1 MVKKV
6 RIKQFAIPYPSFYL
20 QTKYKHIWI
29 IYKNKAMQDKKLIT
43 ESLELLLDI
52 LEDQGEMKE
61 LQIELNNL
69 LERL

>member
-1 MVKKV
+1 
-6 RIKQFAIPYPSFYL
+6 
-20 QTKYKHIWI
+20 
-29 IYKNKAMQDKKLIT
+29 MQDKKLIT

>member
-1 MVKKV
+1 
-6 RIKQFAIPYPSFYL
+6 
-20 QTKYKHIWI
+20 
-29 IYKNKAMQDKKLIT
+29 MQDKKLIT

-61 LQIELNNL
+61 LQVELNNL